1 MRAAVYYGQKDVRIE
16 DVEPGTVGRGQVRVD
31 VETCGICGTDLHE
44 YAAGPI
50 FIPGEEPHPISGE
63 KLPVTMGHEFSG
75 VVSEVGDDVDSLETG
90 DAVAI
95 NPILACGECRQCR
108 EGNYHV
114 CSSIGFVGL
123 SGGGGGFSESVVV
136 SEHQAVPLVEGV
148 PIEHGALVE
157 PLAVGL
163 HAVRRA
169 GVQAG
174 DTTAVF
180 GSGPIGLSVIQ
191 ALRAAGAG
199 DIIVSEP
206 RQARRDLAEQSGAT
220 TLIDPSDTDAVEEI
234 RDLTDGGVDQTF
246 EVAGIEATYK
256 QSIQA
261 TRPHGTTTI
270 VSIFEEEASSH
281 PIDLV
286 LGERTIT
293 GTLAYLG
300 GPRSGEEYGMVIDML
315 ADGTLDVDPLITAR
329 IGLDEIIEGGFESLL
344 DPESNQVKILVDPN
358 S

>member
-1 MRAAVYYGQKDVRIE
+1 MRAAVYYGQKDVRVE
-16 DVEPGTVGRGQVRVD
+16 DVEPATVGRGQVRVD

-50 FIPGEEPHPISGE
+50 FIPGEAPHPLSG
-63 KLPVTMGHEFSG
+63 KQMPITMGHEFSG
-75 VVSEVGDDVDSLETG
+75 VVSEVGDGVESLDEG

-95 NPILACGECRQCR
+95 NPILHCGECRQCA
-108 EGNYHV
+108 EGNYHI
-114 CSSIGFVGL
+114 CADINFVGL
-123 SGGGGGFSESVVV
+123 AADGGFSENVVV
-136 SEHQAVPLVEGV
+136 AEHQAVPLAEGV

-174 DTTAVF
+174 DSVAVF

-191 ALRAAGAG
+191 SLRAAGAG

-206 RQARRDLAEQSGAT
+206 RKARRELATESGAT
-220 TLIDPSDTDAVEEI
+220 HLVDPTEVDAVEEI
-234 RDLTDGGVDQTF
+234 HDLTGGGVDNAF

-261 TRPHGTTTI
+261 TRPQGTTTI
-270 VSIFEEEASSH
+270 VSIFEEEASAH
-281 PIDLV
+281 PLGIV
-286 LGERTIT
+286 TGERSVQ

-329 IGLDEIIEGGFESLL
+329 IDLDDIIDEGFESLL
-344 DPESNQVKILVDPN
+344 DPESGQVKILVKP
-358 S
+358 